1 MVQTILAASFYDP
14 NGGTGACGSVLQNS
28 DFIVALGE
36 DTWANGAHCG
46 ATVPVTCTHVV
57 VHLYLT
63 KGNNR
68 LLYALDN
75 GHSISVTVADRCPGC
90 NSLHGAHSIDLSR
103 GAIAALDPNYENDGI
118 ITVQWT
124 LP

>member
-46 ATVPVTCTHVV
+46 ATVPVT
-57 VHLYLT
+57 Y
-63 KGNNR
+63 
-68 LLYALDN
+68 N

-103 GAIAALDPNYENDGI
+103 GAISALDSNYENDGI